1 MSADETLR
9 HLFTGADP
17 RRMTL
22 DPTDR
27 ARAEGLVAQ
36 YGGVIEIRTPK
47 PGQMVF
53 QWLDHRG
60 QSVMVAGESAA
71 ECLTLMQEA
80 ITADEIDYLH

>member
-1 MSADETLR
+1 MSRDDTFR
-9 HLFTGADP
+9 NLFVGADP
-17 RRMTL
+17 RRGVM

-27 ARAEGLVAQ
+27 ARAEAIVAQ

-47 PGQMVF
+47 PGQIVL

-60 QSVMVAGESAA
+60 QSVLVSGDSAA
-71 ECLTLMQEA
+71 ECLTMMQSA

>member
-1 MSADETLR
+1 MSHDDTFR
-9 HLFTGADP
+9 QMFTGADP

-27 ARAEGLVAQ
+27 ARAEALVAQ
-36 YGGVIEIRTPK
+36 YGGVIEVRTPT
-47 PGQMVF
+47 PGQMVL

-60 QSVMVAGESAA
+60 QSVLVAGESAA
-71 ECLTLMQEA
+71 ECLALMQEA

>member
-1 MSADETLR
+1 MNHDETFR
-9 HLFTGADP
+9 QMFVGADP

-27 ARAEGLVAQ
+27 ARAEALVAQ
-36 YGGVIEIRTPK
+36 YGGVIEIRTPT

-53 QWLDHRG
+53 QWLDHHG
-60 QSVMVAGESAA
+60 QSVLVAGESAA
-71 ECLTLMQEA
+71 ECLALMQEA